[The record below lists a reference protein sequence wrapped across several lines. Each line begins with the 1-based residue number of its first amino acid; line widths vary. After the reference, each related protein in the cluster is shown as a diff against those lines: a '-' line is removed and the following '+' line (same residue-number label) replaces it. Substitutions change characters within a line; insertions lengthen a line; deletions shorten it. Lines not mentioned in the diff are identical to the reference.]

1 MTTTLSRPARCRRSP
16 RFYRWQRRAKAAGMI
31 AAGLLVLVYTLFPY
45 YWALVS
51 SFRSGVALFS
61 PSLVPSFDLTHYKA
75 LLADPVFTGSI
86 VNSLI
91 VAGSTTAISL
101 ALATMAAYALGRLS
115 FAGKA
120 AMLLAILMVSIF
132 PQIAVMSGMFE
143 LVRWLGLYNRIGAL
157 ILAYLIFTVPFTV
170 WVLTSFMRE
179 FPRELEEAAIM
190 DGCSHWRILT
200 RILLPLMGPALASTG
215 LLSFILAWNEFL
227 FALTFI
233 LSDENRTVP
242 VAIGLISGNSRYEYP
257 FGPIMA
263 ASIIVTLPLIVLV
276 LIFQRRIVTGLTAG
290 AVKG

>member
-1 MTTTLSRPARCRRSP
+1 MASTTATARRRSST
-16 RFYRWQRRAKAAGMI
+16 RYRWQRRARSAGLVMLS
-31 AAGLLVLVYTLFPY
+31 LLVLAYTLFPY
-45 YWALVS
+45 YWAIVS
-51 SFRSGVALFS
+51 SFRSGSELFS
-61 PSLVPSFDLTHYKA
+61 TSLVPSFDLAHYKA

-86 VNSLI
+86 INSLI
-91 VAGSTTAISL
+91 VAGSTTVISL
-101 ALATMAAYALGRLS
+101 ALAVAAAYALGRLNFS
-115 FAGKA
+115 GRQ
-120 AMLLAILMVSIF
+120 AMLMAILVVSIF

-143 LVRWLGLYNRIGAL
+143 LVRWLGLYNRVGAL

-215 LLSFILAWNEFL
+215 LLAFILAWNEFL

-257 FGPIMA
+257 FGPVMA
-263 ASIIVTLPLIVLV
+263 ASIIVTLPLLVLV
-276 LIFQRRIVTGLTAG
+276 LIFQRRIVSGLTAG
-290 AVKG
+290 AIKG